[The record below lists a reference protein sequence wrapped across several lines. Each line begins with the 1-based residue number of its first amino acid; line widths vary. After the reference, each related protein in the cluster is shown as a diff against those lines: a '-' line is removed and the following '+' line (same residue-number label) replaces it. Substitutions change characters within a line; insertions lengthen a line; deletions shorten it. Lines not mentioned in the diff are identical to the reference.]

1 VLTKQCQHYYKLKTG
16 KMSEFKKLV
25 EGEILSESQYYK
37 VEKIA
42 GNKVQLVNGD
52 GNRVVVD
59 NEYVNN
65 SLSSAS
71 QHVETKKVTKT
82 ELAEVFLQ
90 NSRVAMTVMFNKKL
104 DNAKVTDNISTI
116 YSKLSFGMTQAD
128 FTKQVKAVV
137 NLKGDERVMV
147 GRHYGN
153 PDVNGRVSFVD
164 MNVDKGNPN
173 RLVDPRTINY
183 LIVNNV
189 KYLIK

>member
-1 VLTKQCQHYYKLKTG
+1 MAQ
-16 KMSEFKKLV
+16 FKKLV
-25 EGEILSESQYYK
+25 KGEVLSESQYYK

-42 GNKVQLVNGD
+42 GNKVQLVNAEGK
-52 GNRVVVD
+52 NIVVND
-59 NEYVNN
+59 EYVNN
-65 SLSSAS
+65 SLSSA
-71 QHVETKKVTKT
+71 QQFEETKKVTKT
-82 ELAEVFLQ
+82 ELAEIFLQ

-104 DNAKVTDNISTI
+104 DSSKVTASISAI
-116 YSKLSFGMTQAD
+116 YDKLSLGMTQAA

-164 MNVDKGNPN
+164 MNIDSGNPN

-183 LIVNNV
+183 IIVNNV
-189 KYLIK
+189 KYIIK

>member
-1 VLTKQCQHYYKLKTG
+1 
-16 KMSEFKKLV
+16 MSEFKKLV

>member
-1 VLTKQCQHYYKLKTG
+1 
-16 KMSEFKKLV
+16 MSEFKKLV
-25 EGEILSESQYYK
+25 VGEVLSESQYYK
-37 VEKIA
+37 VEKIV
-42 GNKVQLVNGD
+42 GSKVQLINGE

-59 NEYVNN
+59 NNYVNQ

-71 QHVETKKVTKT
+71 QFTETKKVTKT
-82 ELAEVFLQ
+82 ELAEIFLQ
-90 NSRVAMTVMFNKKL
+90 HSRVAMTVMFNKKL
-104 DNAKVTDNISTI
+104 DNKKVTESISTI
-116 YSKLSFGMTQAD
+116 YSKLGIGMTQAD
-128 FTKQVKAVV
+128 FTKQVKAVI

-164 MNVDKGNPN
+164 MNIESGNPN